1 MIGSN
6 PTYEG
11 KYLSFLLQEERKSDR
26 ILILCFKVIR
36 KEEVPLARG
45 RRAILG
51 HFASEICGEGKST
64 KKIKK
69 YMAVSS

>member
-26 ILILCFKVIR
+26 ILILCFKVIP

-51 HFASEICGEGKST
+51 HFASWNLWRREIYKEDQEIYGC
-64 KKIKK
+64 
-69 YMAVSS
+69 V